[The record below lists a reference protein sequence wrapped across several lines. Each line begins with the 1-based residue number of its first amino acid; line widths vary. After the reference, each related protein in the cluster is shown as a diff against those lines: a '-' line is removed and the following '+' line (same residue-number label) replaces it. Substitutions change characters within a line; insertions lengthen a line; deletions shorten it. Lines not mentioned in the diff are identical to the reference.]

1 LAFRKFL
8 EHPSLFLVGSPQI
21 RFLESVTGTGMRF
34 LEKEGRYTWMKLD
47 PVPSD
52 AKELVFR
59 IRMSFNDKP
68 EESLGPWEFKIPL
81 E

>member
-68 EESLGPWEFKIPL
+68 EESLGP
-81 E
+81 